1 MIDQERG
8 RVPVRTLCQALGVS
22 ASAYYDW
29 RRRSPSARE
38 VEDRRLAVEVRAVH
52 RESPPHHGGVA
63 DLRRPPHP
71 RRAPRSR
78 GGVRAAPG
86 RPAHARGRARRSG
99 AEAEAAEGHARGAAH
114 AGGRERARPGVRA
127 RGPRPRLG
135 RRHHAYLDRRGVAL
149 PRRRRTVAGPFDLF
163 SRRVV
168 GWAVRPSLHRELA
181 VAALTAA
188 LRDRRPAPGLVC
200 HSDQGTQYTSSEYR
214 ALLRRHEV
222 VCSMSR
228 RGNCH
233 DNAPEGPVSVPES
246 LFGSLKTECV
256 RGERFGTHA
265 EARAALFDYLAF
277 YNHRRRHSAL
287 GYLRPTEYER
297 RHHEQQAM
305 SLAA

>member
-1 MIDQERG
+1 MIQQEG
-8 RVPVRTLCQALGVS
+8 GPVRTLCHALGVS

-29 RRRSPSARE
+29 RRRVPSARE
-38 VEDRRLAVEVRAVH
+38 VEDRGLAVEVRAIH
-52 RESPPHHGGVA
+52 RESRQTYGARRIHAELRARGVA
-63 DLRRPPHP
+63 CGRHRVARLMREGGLVARGPKRRPP
-71 RRAPRSR
+71 RATPEAPLTP
-78 GGVRAAPG
+78 VAENVLDRAFAPEG
-86 RPAHARGRARRSG
+86 PDRAW
-99 AEAEAAEGHARGAAH
+99 ATDITHIWTAEGW
-114 AGGRERARPGVRA
+114 
-127 RGPRPRLG
+127 L
-135 RRHHAYLDRRGVAL
+135 YLAV
-149 PRRRRTVAGPFDLF
+149 VVDLF

-228 RGNCH
+228 KGNCH
-233 DNAPEGPVSVPES
+233 DNAPTES

-256 RGERFGTHA
+256 RGERFETHA

-287 GYLRPTEYER
+287 GYHPPTEYER

-305 SLAA
+305 RLAA

>member
-1 MIDQERG
+1 MIQQEG
-8 RVPVRTLCQALGVS
+8 GPVRSLCQALGVS

-29 RRRSPSARE
+29 RRRAPSARE
-38 VEDRRLAVEVRAVH
+38 VEDRRLAVEVGAVS
-52 RESPPHHGGVA
+52 RESRQTYG
-63 DLRRPPHP
+63 
-71 RRAPRSR
+71 
-78 GGVRAAPG
+78 
-86 RPAHARGRARRSG
+86 ARRIH
-99 AEAEAAEGHARGAAH
+99 AEL
-114 AGGRERARPGVRA
+114 RA
-127 RGPRPRLG
+127 RGTACGRHRVARLMRESGLVARGPKRKPPRATPEAPLTPV
-135 RRHHAYLDRRGVAL
+135 AENVLDRAFAPGAPDRAWAADITHVW
-149 PRRRRTVAGPFDLF
+149 TVEGWLYLAVVVDLF

-228 RGNCH
+228 KGNCH
-233 DNAPEGPVSVPES
+233 DNAPTES

-256 RGERFGTHA
+256 RGERFRTHA

-287 GYLRPTEYER
+287 GYLPPVEYER
-297 RHHEQQAM
+297 RHHEQQAL